1 MINTLIISNIILWIL
16 VLVLVAVVFALV
28 RQIGVL
34 YERVAPAGALMA
46 GKGLKTGE
54 LAPVF
59 DLETIQGK
67 AFRLGGERSD
77 GKSTL
82 LFFLSPTCPVCKT
95 LLPVLQAMRSSEAD
109 WLEIVLASDGDE
121 QEHREWLKKQKLES
135 WPYILSPQLGMTMQV
150 AKLPFGALID
160 EKGILC
166 ARGLVNSRE
175 HIESLFEAKAQGV
188 ASIQEF
194 MQVKK
199 QQDNQEQDVA

>member
-1 MINTLIISNIILWIL
+1 MINTLIISNVILWVL

-59 DLETIQGK
+59 DLQTIQGQ
-67 AFRLGGERSD
+67 AFRLGGPRSD

-95 LLPVLQAMRSSEAD
+95 LLPVLQAMRNSEAD

-121 QEHREWLKKQKLES
+121 KEHREWLKKQKLES
-135 WPYILSPQLGMTMQV
+135 WPYVLSPQLGMTMQV

-160 EKGILC
+160 ENGILC

-188 ASIQEF
+188 ASIQEY
-194 MQVKK
+194 MQANK
-199 QQDNQEQDVA
+199 QHDKQKQDVA

>member
-1 MINTLIISNIILWIL
+1 MISTLIISNIILWVL

-34 YERVAPAGALMA
+34 HERVAPAGALMA

-59 DLETIQGK
+59 DLQTIQGK
-67 AFRLGGERSD
+67 QFRLGGERSD

-95 LLPVLQAMRSSEAD
+95 LLPVLQAMRNSEAD

-166 ARGLVNSRE
+166 ARGLINSRE
-175 HIESLFEAKAQGV
+175 HIESLFEARAQGV
-188 ASIQEF
+188 ASIQEY
-194 MQVKK
+194 MQTRK
-199 QQDNQEQDVA
+199 QDVAQQG

>member
-1 MINTLIISNIILWIL
+1 MINTLIISNIVLWIL

-59 DLETIQGK
+59 DLQTIQGQ

-82 LFFLSPTCPVCKT
+82 LFFLSPSCPVCKT
-95 LLPVLQAMRSSEAD
+95 LLPVLQAMRKSEAD

-121 QEHREWLKKQKLES
+121 QEHREWLKQQKLES
-135 WPYILSPQLGMTMQV
+135 WPYLLSPQLGMTMQV

-160 EKGILC
+160 EKGVLC

-188 ASIQEF
+188 ASIQEY
-194 MQVKK
+194 MQTKK
-199 QQDNQEQDVA
+199 QDVA

>member
-1 MINTLIISNIILWIL
+1 MINTLIISNIILWVL

-59 DLETIQGK
+59 DLQTIQGK

-135 WPYILSPQLGMTMQV
+135 WPYLLSPQLGMTMQV

-175 HIESLFEAKAQGV
+175 HIESLFEARAQGV
-188 ASIQEF
+188 ASIQEY
-194 MQVKK
+194 MQTKK
-199 QQDNQEQDVA
+199 QDVA

>member
-59 DLETIQGK
+59 DLQTIQGQ

-77 GKSTL
+77 GKSIL

-121 QEHREWLKKQKLES
+121 QEHREWLKEQKLES

-160 EKGILC
+160 DKGILC

-194 MQVKK
+194 MQTKK
-199 QQDNQEQDVA
+199 QDVA